1 MNNHKIH
8 IYYYAFYAVPPGP
21 GQYDTTVPGYVHISS
36 IMKLLN
42 IEY

>member
-21 GQYDTTVPGYVHISS
+21 GQYDTTVPGYYIY
-36 IMKLLN
+36 IIIN
-42 IEY
+42 ETIEY